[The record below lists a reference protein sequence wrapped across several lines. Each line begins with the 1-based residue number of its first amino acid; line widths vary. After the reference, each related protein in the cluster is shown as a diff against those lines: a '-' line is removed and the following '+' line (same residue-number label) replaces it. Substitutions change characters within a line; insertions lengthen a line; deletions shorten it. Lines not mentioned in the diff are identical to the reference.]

1 MKISVELTLTPLKSS
16 YVITIK
22 QFIQN
27 LRNTGF
33 TVIENPLSTQL
44 YGVYDQVM
52 SSLLHLVKSTFEQ
65 EDAIMLH
72 LKLVKGDRSNY
83 EPDF

>member
-27 LRNTGF
+27 LRKTGF

-44 YGVYDQVM
+44 YGEYDQVM
-52 SSLLHLVKSTFEQ
+52 SSLLPLIKSTFKQ
-65 EDAIMLH
+65 EDAVMLN
-72 LKLVKGDRSNY
+72 LKLVKGDRSHY

>member
-27 LRNTGF
+27 LRKTGF

-44 YGVYDQVM
+44 YGEYDQVM
-52 SSLLHLVKSTFEQ
+52 SSLLPLVKSTFEQ
-65 EDAIMLH
+65 EDAVMLH
-72 LKLVKGDRSNY
+72 LKLVKGDRSHY

>member
-27 LRNTGF
+27 LRKTGF

-44 YGVYDQVM
+44 YGEYDQVM
-52 SSLLHLVKSTFEQ
+52 SSLLPLVKSTFKQ
-65 EDAIMLH
+65 EDAVMLH
-72 LKLVKGDRSNY
+72 LKLVKGDRSHY